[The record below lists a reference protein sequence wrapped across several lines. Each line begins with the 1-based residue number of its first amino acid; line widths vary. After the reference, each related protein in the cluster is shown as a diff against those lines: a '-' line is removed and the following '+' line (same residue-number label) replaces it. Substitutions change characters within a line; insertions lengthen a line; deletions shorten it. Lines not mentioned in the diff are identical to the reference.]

1 MKKTTGAGAI
11 LGRIICT
18 LLAALMLA
26 GLFLPSLK
34 TPSPSD
40 YLTDVYG
47 QISGGQ
53 MSSVDRTMNAV
64 IGDAFD
70 SGTAREILQ
79 KFSRLNK
86 SKLGAPGGFS
96 YDYSEADQ
104 AIKDIHDQ
112 LNSDYYSEMM
122 ELNEYLRVED
132 TRSARSALSRLL
144 SRDHFQDLYSRMLY
158 ATVIASMNSAQRSG
172 ANINTK
178 SVVSQMQGI
187 TRYLGTEE
195 VTPFALSMISLR
207 LGLLTNQPEAVKAI
221 MGTSDSDMD
230 APLSA
235 ANVAC
240 FVFLGLHVLFAVMVI
255 CALVGAILGKRRL
268 VKVTAIIATVLAVL
282 ALLLVL
288 LVRWLAPAVVPSLG
302 MDAALEGVL
311 SSGAV
316 FPKPTFW
323 MPVVAV
329 AGILICVI
337 TNHVWKRQPK
347 AAAPVIPAEEPVI
360 PVTAPVAPVAAP
372 VTPVAAPVAPVVE
385 RTVPVQE
392 PVIPAEEPVIPAE
405 EPVIPVQESVIPAEE
420 PVIPVEEPEM
430 PGAEEPVIPL
440 AEEAAAPSVPNGSW
454 VCSCGAVCDAGA
466 KFCTVCGARRPESA
480 PENTWTCECGSTW
493 DKSAKFCV
501 KCGRKQPEAQSVCA
515 VCGAPL
521 HPDQNFCLK
530 CGAPVHAVRQD

>member
-47 QISGGQ
+47 QISGRQ

-104 AIKDIHDQ
+104 AVKDIHDQ

-207 LGLLTNQPEAVKAI
+207 LGLLTNQPEAVKVI
-221 MGTSDSDMD
+221 IGTSDSDMD

-360 PVTAPVAPVAAP
+360 PVAAPVAPVAAP
-372 VTPVAAPVAPVVE
+372 VAPVAAPVAPVVE

-392 PVIPAEEPVIPAE
+392 PVIPAEEP
-405 EPVIPVQESVIPAEE
+405 VIPAEE